1 MNRAR
6 ALGALLLSA
15 GLLAACGS
23 SGDPEPTE
31 AAGPETAQ
39 TLAVSI
45 RTDEGT
51 LTPYTYVT
59 GSPGWNLLNLV
70 YDTLLGL
77 DAQSK
82 PAPLLATEYASNAD
96 GTSWELTLRDGVTWH
111 DGQPFTGQDVAFTI
125 DYFQKNVSSRFTPQV
140 ADVTDVQVDGNTVT
154 ISLARPNPDF
164 PNRPL
169 ADMPIIP
176 EHIWS
181 GISDPKTATIEQA
194 VGTGPYRVTAYQR
207 DRSYRLEAFGD
218 YAMGTPRVQT
228 LNLPIIP
235 EAQTALSALRTN
247 EIQAVGTGVDANLA
261 DEAGRQPDL
270 QVAAGP
276 LFGSS
281 LLLLNNAVAPFDR
294 VEVRKAIALALDTQ
308 DIVDTV
314 RLGRAIVGSSGFVH
328 PQSPISAGLPS
339 ISQDLA
345 QAEALLDGI
354 GATKGADGVRVLD
367 GRPMAFTIL
376 TYADSPDRVRTAELV
391 KEMLE
396 PLGIAV
402 TVSSQSMDAV
412 DAAVGHPEYDPAK
425 GRAYQ
430 MAMWG
435 WSAATMLNASSVA
448 RLVNPAP
455 EHDTLNVTDTDD
467 PLLTEQSNAVFA
479 ATTPEASLEAVKTLQ
494 QGIADRVPF
503 VTLQYPDG
511 LYPYRPAA
519 FDAWVFQSGQGVL
532 QKLSLTQ
539 TTG

>member
-1 MNRAR
+1 MSRVR
-6 ALGALLLSA
+6 VVLALLLSSW
-15 GLLAACGS
+15 LLVACGG
-23 SGDPEPTE
+23 SGDSEPSD
-31 AAGPETAQ
+31 AQGPATAQ

-45 RTDEGT
+45 RSDEST

-77 DAQSK
+77 DVQSE
-82 PAPLLATEYASNAD
+82 PAPLLASDYASNED

-111 DGQPFTGQDVAFTI
+111 DGQPFTAQDVAFTI
-125 DYFQKNVSSRFTPQV
+125 DYFKENQQSRFTPQV
-140 ADVTDVQVDGNTVT
+140 ADVTDVAVEGNTVT
-154 ISLARPNPDF
+154 ISLAKPNPDF

-181 GISDPKTATIEQA
+181 GITDPKTATIEQA
-194 VGTGPYRVTAYQR
+194 VGTGPYRVTAYER
-207 DRSYRLEAFGD
+207 DRSYRLEAFDG

-261 DEAGRQPDL
+261 DEAAKQPDL

-276 LFGSS
+276 LFSSS
-281 LLLLNNAVAPFDR
+281 LLLLNNGVVPLDR
-294 VEVRKAIALALDTQ
+294 VEVRQAIAYALNTQ
-308 DIVDTV
+308 DMVDTV
-314 RLGRAIVGSSGFVH
+314 YLGRATVGSSGFVH
-328 PQSPISAGLPS
+328 PDAPITAGLPP

-345 QAEALLDGI
+345 KAEALLDGI
-354 GATKGADGVRVLD
+354 GATKGSDGVRVLD
-367 GRPMAFTIL
+367 GEPMSFTIL
-376 TYADSPDRVRTAELV
+376 TYADNPDRVRTAELV

-396 PLGIAV
+396 PLGITV
-402 TVSSQSMDAV
+402 TVSAQSSDAV
-412 DAAVGHPEYDPAK
+412 DAAVGHPEYDPAQ

-435 WSAATMLNASSVA
+435 WSASTMLNASSVA

-455 EHDTLNVTDTDD
+455 EHDTLNVTNTDD
-467 PLLTEQSNAVFA
+467 PLLTEQSDAVFA
-479 ATTPEASLEAVKTLQ
+479 STTPEVSLTAVKTLQ
-494 QGIADRVPF
+494 QGMADRVPF

-511 LYPYRPAA
+511 QYPYRPAA
-519 FDAWVFQSGQGVL
+519 FDAWVFQTGQGVL
-532 QKLSLTQ
+532 QKLSLTEP
-539 TTG
+539 TG